1 MRAVN
6 LIPAEQ
12 RGGASVGAGRSQGAA
27 YAILGLVA
35 GLAIMIVLYG
45 IARHQVT
52 SRTSEAASISAQ
64 AQQAQSEAE
73 QLAPYATFVTAQEQ
87 RTQQVAQIVDS
98 RFDWAHVFHEFG
110 RVIPS
115 SASVTSLSGT
125 IVPGTATSVASG
137 PAPATSSSASSA
149 SSSSSSANT
158 SATPPGSIPTFS
170 IAGCAKTQADV
181 ALLLERLHLMDGVS
195 DVTLQSSTKTSG
207 ASNGSGGC
215 PPNAPAYSAT
225 ITFEPLPAASALK
238 GPAKTTVIV
247 AGNGSG
253 TTAVAVTKKGA
264 SSK

>member
-137 PAPATSSSASSA
+137 PAPATSSSASS
-149 SSSSSSANT
+149 
-158 SATPPGSIPTFS
+158 
-170 IAGCAKTQADV
+170 C
-181 ALLLERLHLMDGVS
+181 LLLVLVRQHLGDTPWQHPDLLDRGLRQ
-195 DVTLQSSTKTSG
+195 DAGRCGT
-207 ASNGSGGC
+207 A
-215 PPNAPAYSAT
+215 AR
-225 ITFEPLPAASALK
+225 ASAPDGRRQRRDAAELDQDIRREQRERRL
-238 GPAKTTVIV
+238 PPERARVLRDHHL
-247 AGNGSG
+247 
-253 TTAVAVTKKGA
+253 
-264 SSK
+264 